1 MQAPP
6 QTVDFETMMAL
17 EAHGPDTY
25 VGIGPRYPWGG
36 LYGGQIVAQALRAA
50 TLTVEER
57 FHVHSL
63 HAFFIR
69 RGDDREPIRFEVD
82 RLRNGR
88 SFVTRAVVARQASGA
103 ILNLSASF
111 QVDEDA
117 TDVQAAVAPSAPDPE
132 TLTGN
137 SWSELFDRRSTL
149 PDDPTR
155 PVGRAA
161 AWMRATTPFGD
172 DRGVHACAMA
182 YLSDDL
188 PTEAVWGLH
197 PDIEGTTHEDW
208 FDSSLDHAMWFHRPV
223 RADEWTL
230 WDFRC
235 NGLLSSRGLAVG
247 EAFTADGTHVASV
260 AQEVLMRRRRDRG
273 GS

>member
-1 MQAPP
+1 M
-6 QTVDFETMMAL
+6 DFSTMMAL

-25 VGIGPRYPWGG
+25 VGVGPRYPWGG
-36 LYGGQIVAQALRAA
+36 LYGGQIVAQALRSA
-50 TLTVEER
+50 TLTVEDR

-63 HAFFIR
+63 HAYFIR
-69 RGDDREPIRFEVD
+69 RGDDSEPIRFEVD

-111 QVDEDA
+111 QIDEQA
-117 TDVQAAVAPSAPDPE
+117 TDVQAAIAPPAPAPDELP
-132 TLTGN
+132 GD
-137 SWSELFDRRSTL
+137 SWSQLFDRRSAKTTG
-149 PDDPTR
+149 D
-155 PVGRAA
+155 GRATAWLRAHGGVFTDGA
-161 AWMRATTPFGD
+161 ALGD

-188 PTEAVWGLH
+188 PTEAVFGLH
-197 PDIEGTTHEDW
+197 PEVEGTTHDDW

-235 NGLLSSRGLAVG
+235 HGLLSSRGVAVG
-247 EAFTADGTHVASV
+247 EVFTADGTHVASV